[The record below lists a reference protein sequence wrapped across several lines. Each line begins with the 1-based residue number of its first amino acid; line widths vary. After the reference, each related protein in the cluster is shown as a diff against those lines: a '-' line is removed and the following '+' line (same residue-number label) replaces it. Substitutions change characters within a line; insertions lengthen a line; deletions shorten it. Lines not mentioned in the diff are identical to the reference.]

1 MDSDTPESASTQRHT
16 YVIDHDY
23 RVVYMDSAAR
33 RMFPAGQV
41 GALCYESFRGASEP
55 CSDCPWRRDRQDG
68 TTQTVIFSAK
78 RDAWFEITCLEVDWF
93 DCGPCV
99 LFSGRPVDDDSR
111 SLFSTLS
118 QPSSYDEL
126 FELNLTDDAYKVLYT
141 EPDKYVMPAL
151 EGQLSVMFVDVL
163 EHMIHPEDRT
173 RFQEF
178 WNFDTLLTRIE
189 QAGGTLRGEF
199 RKRLMAGGWGWA
211 AQTVVPVK
219 RGGNGETVVMC
230 FIADIDAEVK
240 ARKGEFENTQ
250 LLQLK
255 EHDQLTGLYN
265 AVTFYER
272 AEALVKEHPEDR
284 FEVAYLDIEH
294 FKLYNEWH
302 GREAGD
308 IMLRSI
314 AERFTFAAEHFGGV
328 AGYLG
333 GDDFAVV
340 LPAGTVTEAA
350 VEHDSRR
357 PPFDSEDTIG
367 FQPAVGVCT
376 IEPGEAVGTACDHA
390 MIAMAS
396 VKGAYGKR
404 IAWYE
409 NSMTEELE
417 SETKTLLEVQ
427 RALANHEFVLYWQPQ
442 CSTRTGRI
450 VGLEALVRWQ
460 HPRRGLIMPGDFV
473 PVLERNGFIASLD
486 LYVWEEACRQLRG
499 WIDRGEQPIP
509 VSVNISR
516 ADLYAID
523 VVTTFEELLQ
533 RYRLNHRL
541 LELEI
546 TESAY
551 AEDERMTTTV
561 ERLKERGFTILMDDF
576 GSGYSSLNMLKDVNV
591 DIIKIDMGFLNRA
604 NESKRSESILEAVV
618 SMARLMDL
626 RIIAEGTE
634 TKEQVDF
641 LQSIG
646 CDYAQGYYFYRP
658 MSTDTLEALL
668 SQEGIVDLRGMLSP
682 TMELID
688 MKTLLRDDA
697 TSNAIIDSLVG
708 GVAVYAVYPDRFEL
722 LQVNNAYYRV
732 TGCNAV
738 DLCERQKLISRQ
750 VHPDDLPIV
759 MSMFA
764 QAEHHPVTGAEGT
777 FRRYRLNGELMWMH
791 MKAFFLRH
799 EQDRSIFF
807 CSLSDVTEERQ
818 EEKDAD
824 DTGREQQD
832 TPVQRTAC
840 GNRLLDILKGQAED
854 HWYVNLTTKSF
865 LNAAD
870 RQAWHQAAGLV
881 LDDWTATTP
890 AERIGATVRPGKDAA
905 AVAAFLNF
913 NTLLAN
919 FEQGKCYGTLEYRQE
934 DERGERWMELSYRLI
949 RLTEQGS
956 VYAYL
961 SVTDIDERK
970 RRELK
975 LEELAAH
982 DALTGLL
989 NRQAAATLLPGAL
1002 AETEHR
1008 GVPGALV
1015 IVDLDNFKLI
1025 NDQFGHLAGDTVLSG
1040 VGRHLKRAFRK
1051 DDLVCRW
1058 GGDEFIVYCHD
1069 ISQESLVE
1077 RVKGLCNNPWMTR
1090 VGRSETVELS
1100 ASAGVALVPDHGTAF
1115 AEVYHHADIALYR
1128 AKSEGKARFRVF
1140 EA

>member
-1 MDSDTPESASTQRHT
+1 MGNDKSDNVSAQHHT
-16 YVIDHDY
+16 YVIDRTY
-23 RVVYMDSAAR
+23 RVVYMDKAAHR
-33 RMFPAGQV
+33 VFPAGQV
-41 GALCYESFRGASEP
+41 GLRCYESFRGASEP
-55 CSDCPWRRDRQDG
+55 CGDCPWQREGNDSS
-68 TTQTVIFSAK
+68 TQTVIFSAN
-78 RDAWFEITCLEVDWF
+78 RNTWFEITCLEVDWF
-93 DCGPCV
+93 NEGPCV
-99 LFSGRPVDDDSR
+99 LFSGRPVEDGSR

-126 FELNLTDDAYKVLYT
+126 FELNLTGDAYKVLYT

-151 EGQLSVMFVDVL
+151 EGQLSVMFEDVL
-163 EHMIHPEDRT
+163 EHMIHPEDRG

-178 WNFDTLLTRIE
+178 WEFGTLLARIE
-189 QAGGTLRGEF
+189 RSGGILRGEF
-199 RKRLMAGGWGWA
+199 RKRLMRGGWGWA
-211 AQTVVPVK
+211 SQTLVPVK
-219 RGGNGETVVMC
+219 RGEAGETVVMC

-240 ARKGEFENTQ
+240 ARKGEFESTQ
-250 LLQLK
+250 ILQLK

-272 AEALVKEHPEDR
+272 AEALVKQHPEDR
-284 FEVAYLDIEH
+284 FEVVYLDIEH

-302 GREAGD
+302 GRDAGD
-308 IMLRSI
+308 IMLRAI
-314 AERFTFAAEHFGGV
+314 AERFAFGAECCGGV

-333 GDDFAVV
+333 GDDFAIV

-376 IEPGEAVGTACDHA
+376 IEPGDSVGTACDHA

-396 VKGAYGKR
+396 VKGIYGKR

-427 RALANHEFVLYWQPQ
+427 RALANREFVLYWQPQ

-460 HPRRGLIMPGDFV
+460 HPRRGLVMPGSFV

-486 LYVWEEACRQLRG
+486 LYVWDEACRQLRA
-499 WIDRGEQPIP
+499 WIDRGEQPVP

-523 VVTTFEELLQ
+523 VVSTFEELLQ
-533 RYRLNHRL
+533 RYGLDHHL

-561 ERLKERGFTILMDDF
+561 ERLKEHGFTILMDDF

-591 DIIKIDMGFLNRA
+591 DILKIDMGFLNRA

-658 MSTDTLEALL
+658 MSTETLEALL
-668 SQEGIVDLRGMLSP
+668 TQEGVVDLRGVLSP

-688 MKTLLRDDA
+688 MKTLLRDDV
-697 TSNAIIDSLVG
+697 TSRAIIDSLVG

-759 MSMFA
+759 IDMFN
-764 QAEHHPVTGAEGT
+764 QAERHPVTGAEGT
-777 FRRYRLNGELMWMH
+777 FRRYRLSGELMWMH

-799 EQDRSIFF
+799 EQDRSLFF
-807 CSLSDVTEERQ
+807 CSLSDVTEQGHHRDE
-818 EEKDAD
+818 DAHGSMD
-824 DTGREQQD
+824 
-832 TPVQRTAC
+832 
-840 GNRLLDILKGQAED
+840 GQ
-854 HWYVNLTTKSF
+854 
-865 LNAAD
+865 
-870 RQAWHQAAGLV
+870 
-881 LDDWTATTP
+881 
-890 AERIGATVRPGKDAA
+890 
-905 AVAAFLNF
+905 
-913 NTLLAN
+913 
-919 FEQGKCYGTLEYRQE
+919 
-934 DERGERWMELSYRLI
+934 
-949 RLTEQGS
+949 
-956 VYAYL
+956 
-961 SVTDIDERK
+961 
-970 RRELK
+970 
-975 LEELAAH
+975 
-982 DALTGLL
+982 
-989 NRQAAATLLPGAL
+989 
-1002 AETEHR
+1002 
-1008 GVPGALV
+1008 
-1015 IVDLDNFKLI
+1015 
-1025 NDQFGHLAGDTVLSG
+1025 
-1040 VGRHLKRAFRK
+1040 
-1051 DDLVCRW
+1051 
-1058 GGDEFIVYCHD
+1058 
-1069 ISQESLVE
+1069 
-1077 RVKGLCNNPWMTR
+1077 
-1090 VGRSETVELS
+1090 
-1100 ASAGVALVPDHGTAF
+1100 
-1115 AEVYHHADIALYR
+1115 
-1128 AKSEGKARFRVF
+1128 
-1140 EA
+1140 